1 MSALL
6 VLYFW
11 LPNKFVEIQL
21 AQSEKDGMVNPVLN
35 FLAHLDHFTMEVI
48 AFVQIQTADAYHGNY
63 LMEKIVFTSKTPA
76 LKELDG
82 TAQCALQLSEI
93 VQMASI
99 KQETNANLS
108 LNNVFLL
115 QHGTITNVFLTMEN
129 AHMVLSEKQ
138 IAVSLTVLAKMD
150 KFGTLIF
157 YNAVAQKVLDGVAK
171 NVLFAVVDKYG
182 VLKMAALAQQVNLC
196 LEPDAKK

>member
-1 MSALL
+1 M
-6 VLYFW
+6 
-11 LPNKFVEIQL
+11 EIQL
-21 AQSEKDGMVNPVLN
+21 AQSEKDGMVNPALN

-48 AFVQIQTADAYHGNY
+48 AFVQIQTADAYPGNY
-63 LMEKIVFTSKTPA
+63 LMEKTVFTFKTPA

-82 TAQCALQLSEI
+82 TAQCALQSLEI

-108 LNNVFLL
+108 LNNAFLL
-115 QHGTITNVFLTMEN
+115 QHGTITSVLQTTEN
-129 AHMVLSEKQ
+129 AHMVQSEKQ

>member
-1 MSALL
+1 MSALQ

-21 AQSEKDGMVNPVLN
+21 AQSEKDGMANPALN
-35 FLAHLDHFTMEVI
+35 FLAHLDRFTMEVI

-82 TAQCALQLSEI
+82 TAQCALQLLEI

-108 LNNVFLL
+108 LNNAFLL

-129 AHMVLSEKQ
+129 VHMVQSEKQ
-138 IAVSLTVLAKMD
+138 IAASLTVLVKMD

-182 VLKMAALAQQVNLC
+182 ALKMAVLALQVNLC